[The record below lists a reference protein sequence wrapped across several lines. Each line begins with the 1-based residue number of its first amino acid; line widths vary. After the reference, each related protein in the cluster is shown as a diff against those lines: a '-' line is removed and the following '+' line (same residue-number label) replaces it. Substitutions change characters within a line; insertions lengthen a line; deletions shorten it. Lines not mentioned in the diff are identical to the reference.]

1 MLAGFALGHHMKI
14 SEVFPMKFV
23 HVLMVLFAFSFSAEA
38 QRLPANLGPAEYYR
52 PPQLTLMVGFIKD
65 PQHQSFTVAE
75 WAKDIGGKFDA
86 VQIAERCKR
95 ADVAQIIWYDKW
107 IDGLVFH
114 RTKTTG
120 YHTERDFL
128 AELAPE
134 CRKRGIKLVIYFNT
148 YYDDNPEFA
157 AWACVDQRGKPI
169 SFSRQWPANLLSMYS
184 PFREKALEQIHELFV
199 DYNVDGLWLD
209 VPSYT
214 SLSYDRWTRE
224 AFRKQVGE
232 DMDEASPSERD
243 RFRVKS
249 AINWNREVAAY
260 VRKLKPAATV
270 TTNGA
275 IDPIAGGPM
284 WAAGMGESLD
294 YFSTE
299 LHTIDLQQKFAPIM
313 GETNKPFEAGTLISD
328 DWFTPLNSG
337 PLKTSK
343 SIDQMHVELASLL
356 TAGMNAYLAVAVGH
370 DGTLDEGTMRLLDY
384 SGEWLRARRLW
395 LEAAEDV
402 TDVAVLL
409 GTADSK
415 ELLWP
420 GGTSD
425 YNDELAKFETNLR
438 ANGYLPHRLI
448 NCAGSR
454 KFDGLAPTVR
464 TVIVP
469 DRAQLT
475 ASDAEMLDAF
485 VRRGGKVL
493 AMGRG
498 MGLAGTEE
506 SPRSAPM
513 FGLHTAGYLSP
524 GGAEAFVLKWNKSNL
539 GLPGPL
545 LAVSATSAETLLWGS
560 VRSAGEMPVFTRNR
574 VGTGAAYALTA
585 TESALAENPELL
597 HYLWTETIG
606 EPLWKVEVNPRR
618 YLVRIRRQRRR
629 YVMHVIDSLTTK
641 EGPMTRYRPLYTRIT
656 INSERIPF
664 QKATVEPDN
673 RHLQV
678 STDGIWKTIEIYPDP
693 ELTIALE

>member
-1 MLAGFALGHHMKI
+1 
-14 SEVFPMKFV
+14 MKFARF
-23 HVLMVLFAFSFSAEA
+23 LLIFLALTFSGRA

-52 PPQLTLMVGFIKD
+52 PPQLTLMIGFIKD
-65 PQHQSFTVAE
+65 PQHKDFTVSD
-75 WAKDIGGKFDA
+75 WAKGIGGNFDA

-95 ADVAQIIWYDKW
+95 AGVAQIIWYDKW

-114 RTKTTG
+114 NTRTTR

-148 YYDDNPEFA
+148 YYDGNPEFA

-169 SFSRQWPANLLSMYS
+169 PFSSGWPEKLLSMYS
-184 PFREKALEQIHELFV
+184 PFHDKVLEQIRELFA
-199 DYNVDGLWLD
+199 DYNVDGIWLD
-209 VPSYT
+209 VPQYA
-214 SLSYDRWTRE
+214 SLSYDRWTRA
-224 AFRKQVGE
+224 AFKKQVGKE
-232 DMDEASPSERD
+232 MDEASASERA
-243 RFRVKS
+243 RFSVES
-249 AINWNREVAAY
+249 SVNWNREVAAF

-270 TTNGA
+270 TTNA
-275 IDPIAGGPM
+275 VIDPVSVGPM
-284 WAAGMGESLD
+284 RAAGMGEPLD

-299 LHTIDLQQKFAPIM
+299 LHTVEIQQKFAPIL
-313 GETNKPFEAGTLISD
+313 GETNKPFEGGTLISD

-370 DGTLDEGTMRLLDY
+370 DGSLDEGTMRLVDY
-384 SGEWLRARRLW
+384 SGEWLTARRPW
-395 LEAAEDV
+395 LEGTEDV
-402 TDVAVLL
+402 SDVAVLL
-409 GTADSK
+409 GTANPK
-415 ELLWP
+415 ELQWP
-420 GGTSD
+420 GGGPG
-425 YNDELAKFETNLR
+425 YGDELARMEASLR

-454 KFDGLAPTVR
+454 KYEGIPQTVR

-475 ASDAEMLDAF
+475 PSDMEMLDVF

-506 SPRSAPM
+506 PNRAAPM
-513 FGLHTAGYLSP
+513 FGLHNAGYLLP
-524 GGAEAFVLKWNKSNL
+524 GGTYSFVVKWKNENL

-545 LAVSATSAETLLWGS
+545 LAVSATSAEPLLWAS
-560 VRSAGEMPVFTRNR
+560 VQTAGEMPVFTRNR
-574 VGTGAAYALTA
+574 VGNGTAYAFAA
-585 TESALAENPELL
+585 TESELL
-597 HYLWTETIG
+597 EKPDLLGYIWAESIG
-606 EPLWKVEVNPRR
+606 EPLWKVEVNPQR
-618 YLVRIRRQRRR
+618 YVVRIRRQKQR
-629 YVMHVIDSLTTK
+629 YVLHVIDSPTTK

-656 INSERIPF
+656 INSDRIPF
-664 QKATVEPDN
+664 RKATVEPDN
-673 RHLQV
+673 RPVQV
-678 STDGIWKTIEIYPDP
+678 STDGIWKTMVIYPDP
-693 ELTIALE
+693 ELTIVLE